1 MVTSLSLVVNPTPP
15 PSDRSLTTATSSF
28 FIPIPMN
35 DQNVGVLGLKMN
47 LLEVIRGACPNRL
60 THRVYS
66 LIELYLHTIAS
77 HAAEPHLYMTEYI
90 DVA

>member
-1 MVTSLSLVVNPTPP
+1 
-15 PSDRSLTTATSSF
+15 
-28 FIPIPMN
+28 
-35 DQNVGVLGLKMN
+35 MN